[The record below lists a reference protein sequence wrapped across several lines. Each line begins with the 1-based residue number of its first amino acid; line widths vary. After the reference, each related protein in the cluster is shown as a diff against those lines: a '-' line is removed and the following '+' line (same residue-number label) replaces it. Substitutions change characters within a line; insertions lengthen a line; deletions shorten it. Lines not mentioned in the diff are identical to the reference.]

1 MGNVVV
7 GMVTENLLITPPP
20 PYSQWDQTRTSRQSM
35 S

>member
-20 PYSQWDQTRTSRQSM
+20 IFSVGPTRTSRQSM